1 MPKWYAFF
9 SEINRKTPD
18 IGGHKIKETRGY
30 FSEYHPCNQ
39 RHQPNSNIDGRLS
52 AIFEKSPA
60 AGVCYPDRSAH
71 QRHPE
76 REGGAS
82 AGERVVSDRRDE
94 NGQEEGAGHP

>member
-60 AGVCYPDRSAH
+60 FGVRDPYWIAH
-71 QRHPE
+71 QRYPE
-76 REGGAS
+76 REGRPS
-82 AGERVVSDRRDE
+82 AGERVVPDRRDE
-94 NGQEEGAGHP
+94 NGQEERTGHP